1 MASSLIEP
9 IARVGFAARGAVY
22 VMVGVLAARA
32 AAGQGGR
39 TTDAH
44 GAVRA
49 IGRLDASGVLLLA
62 LAVGLAAYAVWRFAQ
77 ALEDLDSKGGGVKG
91 LTVRTGYAASGLI
104 HLGLAFTAGGFGV
117 SRQSGSMRDWVARSL
132 SEPWGP
138 WAVGLGG
145 AAVVG
150 AGVYQFHKAWSATFE
165 EHLRTRRMSP
175 DARRWSRRIGQFGLC
190 ARGVTFVV
198 IGWFLVRAA
207 LRLNAREVRDFGGAL
222 RTLQAQEYGAWLLG
236 IVALGLVSYGLLS
249 FVDARYRR
257 ILR

>member
-9 IARVGFAARGAVY
+9 VARLGFAARGAVY

-49 IGRLDASGVLLLA
+49 IGRLDASGMLLLA
-62 LAVGLAAYAVWRFAQ
+62 LALGLAAYAAWRFAQ
-77 ALEDLDSKGGGVKG
+77 ALQDLDEKGSGVKG
-91 LTVRTGYAASGLI
+91 LTVRTGYAASGMV
-104 HLGLAFTAGGFGV
+104 HLALALTTGGFA
-117 SRQSGSMRDWVARSL
+117 RRSGSMRDWVARSL
-132 SEPWGP
+132 GEPWGQ

-150 AGVYQFHKAWSATFE
+150 AGLYQFHKAWTANFE
-165 EHLRTRRMSP
+165 DHLRTHRMSAS
-175 DARRWSRRIGQFGLC
+175 ARRWSRRIGRFGLA
-190 ARGVTFVV
+190 ARGVTFLIV
-198 IGWFLVRAA
+198 GWFLVRAA
-207 LRLNAREVRDFGGAL
+207 LRLSAREVRDFGGAL

-257 ILR
+257 ILP